1 MSSAYGF
8 KYAYRLSGGAPTIQ
22 EAPFQ
27 DSETITKG
35 DMVSLE
41 TGSADLGAS
50 DDATLAGAAVE
61 TVAGTS
67 ATSTIRFIT
76 DRDAVY
82 SVYDANARKNGAVLD
97 IDGTTGAMTLASDTH
112 HDVIVVADSSATEDT
127 LVTFVEGSHYTS
139 VQKT

>member
-1 MSSAYGF
+1 MAYGF
-8 KYAYRLSGGAPTIQ
+8 RPAYRLSGAAFTVQ
-22 EAPFQ
+22 EAVFQ

-41 TGSADLGAS
+41 SGLADLGAS

-61 TVAGTS
+61 TVVGTTAVS
-67 ATSTIRFIT
+67 KIRFIS

-82 SVYDANARKNGAVLD
+82 AVDDATARKNGAILD
-97 IDGTTGAMTLASDTH
+97 LTGATGAQTVTTDAN
-112 HDVIVVADSSATEDT
+112 HDFIVVADSSATEPT
-127 LVTFVEGSHYTS
+127 LVTFVEGAHYTS